1 MWTVIYMAQ
10 DMETAEKV
18 KEVLTKE
25 GFLVKLRPLNKK
37 IDKKGSYCEILV
49 PKQRLKMR
57 KVLLLNM
64 AYNFCPKGCFN
75 KNGTS
80 IVHVG

>member
-49 PKQRLKMR
+49 PKTEAQD
-57 KVLLLNM
+57 
-64 AYNFCPKGCFN
+64 AQ
-75 KNGTS
+75 S
-80 IVHVG
+80 IIIEYGL

>member
-49 PKQRLKMR
+49 PKAEAQD
-57 KVLLLNM
+57 
-64 AYNFCPKGCFN
+64 AQ
-75 KNGTS
+75 S
-80 IVHVG
+80 IIIEYGL